1 MTRIVEAVDVFE
13 MAISACLRVS
23 HVSRQIGS
31 ALIAA
36 WQGIAQQCP
45 EKGF

>member
-1 MTRIVEAVDVFE
+1 MYSKI
-13 MAISACLRVS
+13 AISACRRVF
-23 HVSRQIGS
+23 HDRRQISS